1 MVRFDVRLSR
11 TFALGTV
18 RVEPLFEVFN
28 LFNRRN
34 YDPGAYQTSLA
45 NARFGQEGRSS
56 SLPYQPRQIQVG
68 GRLTF

>member
-1 MVRFDVRLSR
+1 MARFDVRLSR
-11 TFALGTV
+11 TFAFAGV

-45 NARFGQEGRSS
+45 NVRLGQEGRSS
-56 SLPYQPRQIQVG
+56 SLPYQPRQIQLG
-68 GRLTF
+68 ARLTF

>member
-1 MVRFDVRLSR
+1 VARFDVRLSP
-11 TFALGTV
+11 TFAVGTV
-18 RVEPLFEVFN
+18 RAEPLFEVFN
-28 LFNRRN
+28 LLNRRN

-56 SLPYQPRQIQVG
+56 ALPYQPRQVQVG